1 MRSSMRN
8 AFAGVWLGLLGGAAL
23 ADQPSVRV
31 CANAQ
36 FEPPCARLSKT
47 FRDLSELG
55 MANAISSFAVESG
68 AWMMCTRRDFK
79 GVCHVFEGSEHNLSG
94 TPFQDSIVSL
104 RPVGG
109 WHDTDSA
116 GGGRGDG
123 VAELFEDAGFGGA
136 RLTVIDAAP
145 DLQRMGFN
153 DRVSS
158 MRIHGG
164 RWQACSDAGFRGRC
178 IEISSSIGNFQ
189 NLGFND
195 QVSSLRRIDLG
206 GQDGGYQDEDGD
218 VALLYE
224 DANYAGRQISVTES
238 SRDLSR
244 WGFNDRVSSV
254 RLKGGRWQ
262 ACTDADFGGR
272 CVILTGSVGNF
283 AALGVNDQVSSIRRL
298 HDGGG
303 NAWGGNGG
311 GWSQQEGGFDDTPQD
326 AVVLY
331 ADADYRGRQIRVRGA
346 VQDLARLGFND
357 QVSSIRVS
365 SGRWEVCS
373 DAGFKGRC
381 ETIYGSVSNF
391 DRRGMND
398 EISSIRQL
406 R

>member
-1 MRSSMRN
+1 MRQTTIN
-8 AFAGVWLGLLGGAAL
+8 AFVGAWLWLIGGQAF
-23 ADQPSVRV
+23 ADAPSVKV

-36 FEPPCARLSKT
+36 FEAPCARLNQSV
-47 FRDLSELG
+47 RDLSRLG
-55 MANAISSFAVESG
+55 MANAISSFTVESG
-68 AWMMCTRRDFK
+68 AWMMCTRRDFR
-79 GVCHVFEGSEHNLSG
+79 GVCHVFEGAERNLSG

-104 RPVGG
+104 RPVGAWNEG
-109 WHDTDSA
+109 SA
-116 GGGRGDG
+116 GEEGDG
-123 VAELFEDAGFGGA
+123 VAELFEDAGFSGA

-164 RWQACSDAGFRGRC
+164 RWQACSDAGYRGRC
-178 IEISSSIGNFQ
+178 VEISGSVGNFQ
-189 NLGFND
+189 SMGFND
-195 QVSSLRRIDLG
+195 QVSSLRRL
-206 GQDGGYQDEDGD
+206 DGGGGDAYQDEDAD
-218 VALLYE
+218 VAHLYE
-224 DANYAGRQISVTES
+224 DANYSGRQISVTEA

-244 WGFNDRVSSV
+244 WGFNDRVSSI
-254 RLKGGRWQ
+254 RLRGGRWQ
-262 ACTDADFGGR
+262 VCTDADFGGR
-272 CVILTGSVGNF
+272 CVVLSASVNNF

-303 NAWGGNGG
+303 NGWGGG
-311 GWSQQEGGFDDTPQD
+311 GWSEQEGGYDDAPQD
-326 AVVLY
+326 AVILY

-357 QVSSIRVS
+357 QVSSIRVA

-381 ETIYGSVSNF
+381 ETLYGSVSNF